1 MAFGSALVVPVLANN
16 LWGLAGRASDPA
28 SEYTST
34 PRGPLAVP
42 TRATAQD
49 LLLCL
54 WLDRHFSFSVS
65 GYLMWLGHISPPQNS
80 LFVPHPALPSRPLHQ
95 PATASSSLLTVC
107 KLGFDKHDDEVGIF
121 GRLQR
126 AGLESGMFPT
136 TPASSGRASVTLPW
150 GGDVPAGRLGEP
162 ERVGELQAFPSLQKA
177 PRKAE
182 PETFII
188 TTTGERLSFGCA
200 GPTKTILFMCFQAL
214 KNSFRAHQWGVNR
227 NFEMRKMPAGYV
239 EPQPASSELCVVSW

>member
-1 MAFGSALVVPVLANN
+1 MAFGSALVVPALANY
-16 LWGLAGRASDPA
+16 LWGLAGRASDRA
-28 SEYTST
+28 SEYTRT

-42 TRATAQD
+42 TRATVQD
-49 LLLCL
+49 LLHCL
-54 WLDRHFSFSVS
+54 RLDRHFSFSVS
-65 GYLMWLGHISPPQNS
+65 GYLMWLGHISPPPNS

-95 PATASSSLLTVC
+95 PAAASSSLLTVC
-107 KLGFDKHDDEVGIF
+107 KLGFDKHDELGIF

-150 GGDVPAGRLGEP
+150 AGDVPAGRLGEP
-162 ERVGELQAFPSLQKA
+162 GRVGELQAFPSLRKA

-188 TTTGERLSFGCA
+188 TATGERLIWLCRSNKDYF
-200 GPTKTILFMCFQAL
+200 I
-214 KNSFRAHQWGVNR
+214 
-227 NFEMRKMPAGYV
+227 YV
-239 EPQPASSELCVVSW
+239 FPSP